1 MASAIGYA
9 VLPVVPSFDGISARI
24 DKAISQPIRKASKDA
39 GDALGKG
46 VSAGVDESAKNVEK
60 AQFRVKK
67 STQELEAAE
76 SKLSEQKHKTE
87 AANLA
92 VEAAARKREDAE
104 GKGIEAVSKA
114 EQDLLKKRAAAERE
128 SRNLTKAEEAH
139 ESALTESAR
148 AAESLEKRQDE
159 LAKANEGSS
168 RTFKDLREDVRNAG
182 DELDETAGKASSFGD
197 KFTAGLGTIGKGAL
211 LGVGAKIGTSVMD
224 GVGTAFSK
232 GFDRLASIEQAET
245 MLEGLGNSG
254 SEVQSIMDS
263 AMESV
268 SGTAFGFGEAASMA
282 ATFSGAGIKEG
293 EELTRIL
300 SLVGDT
306 ASITGSDFNE
316 MGSIWTKVATGQK
329 LQTAEMNQL
338 MDRGLGVLPELQK
351 HYGVTADEARK
362 MVTEGKVGFEDF
374 SEIMENMVGGSAQ
387 AMGETF
393 SGSAANMQAA
403 LGRVGAKLLE
413 PVYENM
419 PAVFGA
425 IGGAVDKLG
434 EELTPLIE
442 NLTEKLAPVMQDF
455 AERLGPFLVAT
466 IENISQ
472 GIKDVVAWIRE
483 NQDALKALAVGVGIA
498 VAAWKTFTTGVKL
511 HAIAIQIADKG
522 WKGYI
527 LSTKAATAAAK
538 LFNKATKA
546 NIIGI
551 IATALIAVGGALVY
565 FFTQTETGREMW
577 SKFTDALGDGWDWLT
592 DKLGGGIDWITEKF
606 SEFTGWISETW
617 NNITGWIS
625 DAWNGIVSLFQG
637 DFTSQMREA
646 FGVEE
651 DSPIIGFFFTIR
663 DAVISVGD
671 FISAFW
677 DGLVTAAQ
685 WVITV
690 LGTVL
695 ITPFIL
701 YWNMLSGAVKF
712 AWENV
717 IKPAWDAMASA
728 ATWLWENVL
737 SPVFTW
743 IGDKWTALSG
753 IFQSVWETVKTA
765 VFDAFTWYINRV
777 KANFDIVVGALTT
790 AWTWLKDQF
799 LVVWGFIR
807 DLVFTA
813 WNNAVNNVSAVFALV
828 TSALSAA
835 WTWLKDTLMPVWE
848 TIRDAVFHAFEN
860 VARGAQF
867 VFETVTGAISGAW
880 SWLSDMLH
888 AGWTWIEENV
898 FDAMGRGLDTVQGWF
913 QTGVDSIKSI
923 WDGLKRKLAEPI
935 NFVIRTVYN
944 DGIKKV
950 FDGVA
955 EKVGLDARLPTIKEI
970 GGFAS
975 GGILPGYTPGRD
987 PYTFIEPR
995 TGMTL
1000 GLSGGEAVL
1009 RPEAT
1014 RALGKD
1020 WVDNVNRAARVGG
1033 ERGVADRLRHSHF
1046 ANGGHIGNFATGG
1059 FLNLAGA
1066 LSGIQE
1072 SHARFVARF
1081 FPDMFA
1087 LTSASRSEPG
1097 SMHDFSR
1104 AAATDWQ
1111 AQDGQFASQM
1121 PTPAS
1126 KSLARAIHTN
1136 FPNTTQLIHH
1146 PLDGWQN
1153 LLDGAPFDYGAGTNA
1168 QHGNHVHWGTN
1179 SPLRFDGDDI
1189 VLDDVPGSGF
1199 SFNPLDW
1206 FTGMWDRITGKLP
1219 KFDLQGFGEMAKVP
1233 GAALSTMG
1241 GWVKDWALG
1250 TLKEWADKFM
1260 NFMGFGGGGAE
1271 QWRDLASEALKRM
1284 GYGDE
1289 HLAAMLQQIE
1299 IESGGNPSAINN
1311 WDSNAA
1317 QGIPSGGLLQVIDPT
1332 YRDVRNRYPEA
1343 FEGLPDDR
1351 FHPLTN
1357 LVAGV
1362 GAVKR
1367 DWGGPSGRWPTK
1379 DGYANGGVLPGYTPG
1394 RDVHRFFSP
1403 TGGALALSGGES
1415 IMVPEWTRAVGG
1427 PSAVAAMNAAASGG
1441 RTGGAPGAFAAGG
1454 VWSGASDDFVKKFT
1468 DATKNLNE
1476 AAAKLSDA
1484 SSDEG
1489 IMARSG
1495 LTKLAEGF
1503 GLVGFASSASVI
1515 NSVLG
1520 AENQLMEAREGYS
1533 TRIAAIADAE
1543 KEHAEALKELDALR
1557 KSDSKMSV
1565 ENQRKLSDA
1574 QKAVDKAKAAQDKA
1588 AADKSKKSA
1597 DKQASA
1603 ATKVADAEE
1612 KLKRVREDI
1621 AKDADKDAQAHA
1633 DEMVKATERVT
1644 AAEEDLAKKR
1654 QESVAALDVKLFDAV
1669 PQIFG
1674 ALSGA
1679 SSQVAGI
1686 AGQLSALGGAGAQAA
1701 GALSGVA
1708 GALSGAAAMAGP
1720 AGVSVGVA
1728 IQGVLT
1734 AVELVKAV
1742 GTAIGDFVSSIFAA
1756 RTAMYSLT
1764 AQGLESIYSASKML
1778 DDMRASVV
1786 NLRVSWVE
1794 AQISLRDAT
1803 WKTRLAQ
1810 ADVVRAQL
1818 EGVKSVA
1825 DAEAALEAERAR
1837 VARAAALDLDDLS
1850 LLYDRYRW
1858 MEYEGLKDRLD
1869 LSAVVTPEIL
1879 ALEAEVNAA
1888 KLTALANQRS
1898 ASLSALQASFEQ
1910 QKAALNLQQ
1919 VQANLAMQTQQLALM
1934 QAEFGGFGQAE
1945 SLQAMNTAKL
1955 YEERSQIQQQQGQNF
1970 WRLSYHLTGASSAD
1984 KKRIKELDK
1993 LIAEREA
2000 DGAGIGEVVKGT
2012 DWMSFFGYGES
2023 ASNALKNS
2031 GYGQAETAMWKL
2043 QEKQQLQQI
2052 EIQQQQLEQQIEQN
2066 KLFAAYQDQ
2075 IGELTAEIESLKTG
2089 ASASQYEADSYR
2101 EDNPAV
2107 KAALEALAKFEAERS
2122 AEYGAVAAGRK
2133 QVVEITIPEQDTY
2146 TREQVDALLG
2156 AVKEIESIDTRVKM
2170 LETPAKP
2177 GANQVMQDITRRY

>member
-1 MASAIGYA
+1 MAA
-9 VLPVVPSFDGISARI
+9 VGFATLPVIPSFDGISARI

-46 VSAGVDESAKNVEK
+46 VGDGADAAAKAVEK
-60 AQFRVKK
+60 ANFRVKK
-67 STQELEAAE
+67 STQELEIAE
-76 SKLSEQKHKTE
+76 SKLTEQKNKSE

-92 VEAAARKREDAE
+92 VESAARKREEAE

-128 SRNLTKAEEAH
+128 SRNLIRAEESY

-148 AAESLEKRQDE
+148 AAESLEKRQEE
-159 LAKANEGSS
+159 LSKANDGSS
-168 RTFKDLREDVRNAG
+168 RTFRELSEEVRNAG
-182 DELDETAGKASSFGD
+182 DELDETANKASTFGD
-197 KFTAGLGTIGKGAL
+197 KFTAGLGNIGKGAL
-211 LGVGAKIGTSVMD
+211 LGVGAKIGTTVMD

-232 GFDRLASIEQAET
+232 GFDRLASVEQAQT

-254 SEVQSIMDS
+254 AEVESIMDS

-268 SGTAFGFGEAASMA
+268 SGTAYGFGEAASMA
-282 ATFSGAGIKEG
+282 ATFSGAGIKDA

-306 ASITGSDFNE
+306 ASITGADFNE
-316 MGSIWTKVATGQK
+316 MGSIWTKVATGQRMS
-329 LQTAEMNQL
+329 TEEMNQL

-362 MVTEGKVGFEDF
+362 MVTEGKVSFEDF

-387 AMGETF
+387 AMGDTF

-403 LGRVGAKLLE
+403 LGRLGEKFLE
-413 PVYENM
+413 PVYANA
-419 PAVFGA
+419 PAVFQA
-425 IGGAVDKLG
+425 IGGAFDKLG
-434 EELTPLIE
+434 EEIGPVLEALG
-442 NLTEKLAPVMQDF
+442 EKLSPIIEDF
-455 AERLGPFLVAT
+455 AENLGPWLEGT
-466 IENISQ
+466 IENVSQ
-472 GIKDVVAWIRE
+472 AIKDSVGWIRE
-483 NQDALKALAVGVGIA
+483 NADELKSLAVGVGIA
-498 VAAWKTFTTGVKL
+498 VGAWKLFTGAMAL
-511 HAIAIQIADKG
+511 HAVAIQIADKG

-527 LSTKAATAAAK
+527 ASTKIATAVTK

-577 SKFTDALGDGWDWLT
+577 EKFTGVLADGWDWLT

-606 SEFTGWISETW
+606 SEFTGWLTDTW
-617 NNITGWIS
+617 NNITGWVS

-637 DFTSQMREA
+637 DFTSEMREA

-685 WVITV
+685 WIISV

-695 ITPFIL
+695 ITPFVL

-743 IGDKWTALSG
+743 IGDKWTELSET
-753 IFQSVWETVKTA
+753 FSSVWETIKTA
-765 VFDAFTWYINRV
+765 VFDAFTWYIDRV
-777 KANFDIVVGALTT
+777 KANFEIVTGALNT
-790 AWTWLKDQF
+790 AWTWVKDQF
-799 LVVWGFIR
+799 LIVWGFIR

-813 WNNAVNNVSAVFALV
+813 WNNAVNNVKAVFTLV
-828 TSALSAA
+828 TTALSSA
-835 WTWLKDTLMPVWE
+835 WAWLRDMLLPVWE

-860 VARGAQF
+860 VVRGAQF

-888 AGWTWIEENV
+888 AGWTWIKENV
-898 FDAMGRGLDTVQGWF
+898 FDAMGRGLDTVKGWF

-975 GGILPGYTPGRD
+975 GGIIPGYTPGRD

-1000 GLSGGEAVL
+1000 GISGGEAVL

-1020 WVDNVNRAARVGG
+1020 WVDNVNHAARVGG

-1046 ANGGHIGNFATGG
+1046 ANGGHIGNFANGG
-1059 FLNLAGA
+1059 FINYAGA
-1066 LSGIQE
+1066 LSAIQA
-1072 SHARFVARF
+1072 SHGRFVGRF

-1121 PTPAS
+1121 PTPYS
-1126 KSLARAIHTN
+1126 KALARAIHTN

-1153 LLDGAPFDYGAGTNA
+1153 LLDGAPFDYGAGTNS

-1189 VLDDVPGSGF
+1189 VLDDVPGGGGF
-1199 SFNPLDW
+1199 SFNPLNW
-1206 FTGMWDRITGKLP
+1206 FTGLWDRIVDKLP
-1219 KFDLQGFGEMAKVP
+1219 KFDLQGFGDMAKVP

-1241 GWVKDWALG
+1241 DWVKDWALG
-1250 TLKEWADKFM
+1250 KLKEWADKFM
-1260 NFMGFGGGGAE
+1260 NFLGIEGGGAE

-1289 HLAAMLQQIE
+1289 HLAAMLQQIQ
-1299 IESGGNPSAINN
+1299 IESNGDPNAVNM
-1311 WDSNAA
+1311 WDENATIR
-1317 QGIPSGGLLQVIDPT
+1317 GTPSGGLLQVIEPT
-1332 YRDVRNRYPEA
+1332 YRDVRNRYPDA

-1367 DWGGPSGRWPTK
+1367 DWGGPAGRWPTK
-1379 DGYANGGVLPGYTPG
+1379 DGYATGGVLPGFTPG

-1403 TGGALALSGGES
+1403 TGGALALSGGEA

-1441 RTGGAPGAFAAGG
+1441 RAPGAPGAFAAGG
-1454 VWSGASDDFVKKFT
+1454 VWSGITSASDDFVKKFNE
-1468 DATKNLNE
+1468 ATKNLNE
-1476 AAAKLSDA
+1476 AAKKLADA
-1484 SSDEG
+1484 STDEG

-1503 GLVGFASSASVI
+1503 GLIGFGNSASVI

-1520 AENQLMEAREGYS
+1520 AEQQLMEAREGYS
-1533 TRIAAIADAE
+1533 TRIAAISEAE
-1543 KEHAEALKELDALR
+1543 KEHAEALKELDTLR

-1565 ENQRKLSDA
+1565 ENQRKLADA
-1574 QKAVDKAKAAQDKA
+1574 QKAVDKAKAAQTKA
-1588 AADKSKKSA
+1588 SS
-1597 DKQASA
+1597 DKQAA
-1603 ATKVADAEE
+1603 AAEKVADAEE

-1644 AAEEDLAKKR
+1644 AAEQDLAQKR
-1654 QESVAALDVKLFDAV
+1654 KESVAALDIKIFEVA
-1669 PQIFG
+1669 PQISG
-1674 ALSGA
+1674 MLSQAAKA
-1679 SSQVAGI
+1679 SSAIPQVS
-1686 AGQLSALGGAGAQAA
+1686 SALAGM
-1701 GALSGVA
+1701 
-1708 GALSGAAAMAGP
+1708 AAMAGP
-1720 AGVSVGVA
+1720 AGISVGVA
-1728 IQGVLT
+1728 VQGVLT
-1734 AVELVKAV
+1734 AIDLVQKI

-1764 AQGLESIYSASKML
+1764 VQGLESVYEAAKTV
-1778 DDMRASVV
+1778 DDLRASVV
-1786 NLRVSWVE
+1786 GLRISWVE
-1794 AQISLRDAT
+1794 AQVSLRDAA

-1818 EGVKSVA
+1818 EGVRSVA
-1825 DAEAALEAERAR
+1825 DAEAALEKERKR
-1837 VARAAALDLDDLS
+1837 VARAAALHLDDLS
-1850 LLYDRYRW
+1850 LMYDRYRW
-1858 MEYEGLKDRLD
+1858 LEYEGMFDRLD
-1869 LSAVVTPEIL
+1869 LAAQITPEIL

-1898 ASLSALQASFEQ
+1898 ASLSALQASWEQ

-1934 QAEFGGFGQAE
+1934 QAEFGGFGQAG

-1955 YEERSQIQQQQGQNF
+1955 YEERSKIKQSQGQNF
-1970 WRLSYHLTGASSAD
+1970 WRLSYHLTGASAAD
-1984 KKRIKELDK
+1984 KKRIAELDK

-2000 DGAGIGEVVKGT
+2000 SGAGIGKTVGGT
-2012 DWMSFFGYGES
+2012 DWMSFFGYGDS

-2031 GYGQAETAMWKL
+2031 GYGDAETALWKL
-2043 QEKQQLQQI
+2043 QELQQLQQI
-2052 EIQQQQLEQQIEQN
+2052 EQQAKELEQQIEQN
-2066 KLFAAYQDQ
+2066 KLFEEYQKQ
-2075 IGELTAEIESLKTG
+2075 ISELTAEIESLKAG

-2107 KAALEALAKFEAERS
+2107 KAALEALAKFEAGRS
-2122 AEYGAVAAGRK
+2122 KEYGDVAAGRK
-2133 QVVEITIPEQDTY
+2133 QIVEITIPEQDTY
-2146 TREQVDALLG
+2146 TREQVDALLS
-2156 AVKEIESIDTRVKM
+2156 VVQEIGSIDARVRM

-2177 GANQVMQDITRRY
+2177 GANQVLQDITRRY

>member
-1 MASAIGYA
+1 MASVGYA
-9 VLPVVPSFDGISARI
+9 SIAVIPVFDGISARI

-168 RTFKDLREDVRNAG
+168 RTFKDLRDDVRNAG
-182 DELDETAGKASSFGD
+182 DELDETANKASSFGD

-387 AMGETF
+387 AMGDTF

-403 LGRVGAKLLE
+403 LGRVGAKLME
-413 PVYENM
+413 PIYENS
-419 PAVFGA
+419 PAIFQA
-425 IGGAVDKLG
+425 IGDAVDKLG
-434 EELTPLIE
+434 EELGPLIE
-442 NLTEKLAPVMQDF
+442 KLSEKLGPIIEDF

-472 GIKDVVAWIRE
+472 GIKDVVSWIRE
-483 NQDALKALAVGVGIA
+483 NADWLKALAVGI
-498 VAAWKTFTTGVKL
+498 GVL
-511 HAIAIQIADKG
+511 AGSIAIAAGSI
-522 WKGYI
+522 
-527 LSTKAATAAAK
+527 KAWNTATAVYEAVTKIATKETK
-538 LFNKATKA
+538 LFNLALKT
-546 NIIGI
+546 NVIILI
-551 IATALIAVGGALVY
+551 VSALAALAAGMVY
-565 FFTQTETGREMW
+565 FFTQTETGRELW
-577 SKFTDALGDGWDWLT
+577 EKFTGVLADGWDWLT

-606 SEFTGWISETW
+606 SEFTGWISDTW
-617 NNITGWIS
+617 NTITGWIS

-677 DGLVTAAQ
+677 DGLVNAAQ

-777 KANFDIVVGALTT
+777 KVNFDIVVGALTT

-799 LVVWGFIR
+799 LVVWGIIR

-888 AGWTWIEENV
+888 AGWTWIKENV
-898 FDAMGRGLDTVQGWF
+898 FDAMGRGLDTVKGWF
-913 QTGVDSIKSI
+913 QTAVDGITNI
-923 WDGLKRKLAEPI
+923 WDGIRAAAAKPVKFVVDTVFNNGIRKAW
-935 NFVIRTVYN
+935 NS
-944 DGIKKV
+944 
-950 FDGVA
+950 VA
-955 EKVGLDARLPTIKEI
+955 RFTGLDELEQI
-970 GGFAS
+970 GLGDLGKFAS

-995 TGMTL
+995 TGMTI
-1000 GLSGGEAVL
+1000 GLSGGEAIV

-1014 RALGKD
+1014 RVLGSG
-1020 WVDNVNRAARVGG
+1020 WVDGVNAAAKTG
-1033 ERGVADRLRHSHF
+1033 GVAGVQKFLGGF
-1046 ANGGHIGNFATGG
+1046 ANGGIVESISAAVRKSFPMMTITSTYRNTPDHHG
-1059 FLNLAGA
+1059 AGRA
-1066 LSGIQE
+1066 
-1072 SHARFVARF
+1072 V
-1081 FPDMFA
+1081 
-1087 LTSASRSEPG
+1087 
-1097 SMHDFSR
+1097 DFSNGTDSTPQMR
-1104 AAATDWQ
+1104 AAAEWFY
-1111 AQDGQFASQM
+1111 ANYG
-1121 PTPAS
+1121 PG
-1126 KSLARAIHTN
+1126 LLE
-1136 FPNTTQLIHH
+1136 LIHS
-1146 PLDGWQN
+1146 PFN
-1153 LLDGAPFDYGAGTNA
+1153 NNVKDGANVGDGFGFYGAGTMN
-1168 QHGNHVHWGTN
+1168 QHRNHVHVA
-1179 SPLRFDGDDI
+1179 SPAPLGDPSVMVEMLEDAG
-1189 VLDDVPGSGF
+1189 GSGF
-1199 SFNPLDW
+1199 NLGSMVKSLWDKTIGAIGDW
-1206 FTGMWDRITGKLP
+1206 TGGGLIGQLP
-1219 KFDLQGFGEMAKVP
+1219 GAMLSTLAESAWNFVKERVGAFFGSGGSAGNAESWREMAV
-1233 GAALSTMG
+1233 
-1241 GWVKDWALG
+1241 
-1250 TLKEWADKFM
+1250 
-1260 NFMGFGGGGAE
+1260 
-1271 QWRDLASEALKRM
+1271 
-1284 GYGDE
+1284 
-1289 HLAAMLQQIE
+1289 AAMRRNGFDADDPAQVNAMLAQIMS
-1299 IESGGNPSAINN
+1299 ESGGDPSI
-1311 WDSNAA
+1311 A
-1317 QGIPSGGLLQVIDPT
+1317 QQIVDVNGTGESAGVGLLQIIPGTFATHRDP
-1332 YRDVRNRYPEA
+1332 E
-1343 FEGLPDDR
+1343 LPDDR
-1351 FHPLTN
+1351 RDAWANMNAALRYYRSRYGTDLTTM
-1357 LVAGV
+1357 
-1362 GAVKR
+1362 
-1367 DWGGPSGRWPTK
+1367 WGKGH
-1379 DGYANGGVLPGYTPG
+1379 GYANGGVLPGYTPG

-1427 PSAVAAMNAAASGG
+1427 ASAVAAMNAAASGG

-1476 AAAKLSDA
+1476 AASKLSDA

-1503 GLVGFASSASVI
+1503 GLIGFNNSASVI
-1515 NSVLG
+1515 TSVLG

-1574 QKAVDKAKAAQDKA
+1574 QKAVDKAKAAQA
-1588 AADKSKKSA
+1588 EASS

-1603 ATKVADAEE
+1603 AEKVADAEE
-1612 KLKRVREDI
+1612 KLKRVREDV

-1654 QESVAALDVKLFDAV
+1654 QESVAALDVKVFDAV

-1674 ALSGA
+1674 ALTSA
-1679 SSQVAGI
+1679 SSQVAGV
-1686 AGQLSALGGAGAQAA
+1686 AGQLSAMGGVGAQAA

-1728 IQGVLT
+1728 VQGVLT
-1734 AVELVKAV
+1734 AVELVKSV

-1794 AQISLRDAT
+1794 AQVSLRDAT

-1818 EGVKSVA
+1818 EGVRSVA
-1825 DAEAALEAERAR
+1825 DAEAALESERKR

-1858 MEYEGLKDRLD
+1858 LEYEGLKDRLD

-2000 DGAGIGEVVKGT
+2000 DGAGIGNVVKGT

-2066 KLFAAYQDQ
+2066 KLFEAYQDQ
-2075 IGELTAEIESLKTG
+2075 IGELTAEIESLKAG

-2122 AEYGAVAAGRK
+2122 AEYGAVASGRK

-2146 TREQVDALLG
+2146 TREQVNALLG